1 MEKIWEFFENLH
13 ECVYVTD
20 MDSYEVIYMNPTS
33 MEVFGVKSMEDT
45 VGKKCYEVIQQ
56 CSSPCKICN
65 NDELEPN
72 QFRERQCYALNID
85 RYMLWKDTMVVWD
98 GRRCRIEF
106 GIDVSFRT
114 GRGDAFKNN
123 QMLEGQVNEA
133 FRLALQAP
141 TPDKSIE
148 IVLEYLG
155 KALKGARTYIFEQNE
170 KGGDDN
176 TYEWVANG
184 VTAEKENLQDVPP
197 EVCAS
202 WYRTFKENQS
212 IMIEDIETL
221 RESDP
226 VKYETLQRQSIHSV
240 VVVPLFVDGEA
251 IGFYG
256 VDNPPEKNLGYAS
269 DLLQIMGHFF
279 VSQIKR
285 RNLVRELEDMSHR
298 DQLTQVGNRYALNE
312 FIDRIDQEQCI
323 GVVFCDVTGLKR
335 INDQR
340 GHLEGDR
347 LIVDSSK
354 CLKEFFGDYGLF
366 RVGGDEFV
374 ALCPQIEE
382 EEFRRR
388 SEQLKKYI
396 GDNGVTL
403 AVGFSWREA
412 CGGDVDRILS
422 EAEKEMY
429 ADKAEYYRRTGIDRR
444 NR

>member
-1 MEKIWEFFENLH
+1 MDKIWEFFENMH
-13 ECVYVTD
+13 ESVYVTD
-20 MDSYEVIYMNPTS
+20 MDTYEMIYMNPTA
-33 MEVFGVKSMEDT
+33 MEIFGIKSMEET
-45 VGKKCYEVIQQ
+45 VGKKCYELIQQ

-72 QFRERQCYALNID
+72 RFRERQCYAANLD
-85 RYMLWKDTMVVWD
+85 RYMLWKDTMVVQD
-98 GRRCRIEF
+98 GRRCRIEIA
-106 GIDVSFRT
+106 IDVSFRA
-114 GRGDAFKNN
+114 GQGDAFRNN

-141 TPDKSIE
+141 TPDRSIE

-155 KALKGARTYIFEQNE
+155 KALKGARTYIFERNE

-176 TYEWVANG
+176 TYEWAASG
-184 VTAEKENLQDVPP
+184 VTAETETLQDLPP

-202 WYRTFKENQS
+202 WYRVFKENQS
-212 IMIEDIETL
+212 IMVEDVETL

-226 VKYETLQRQSIHSV
+226 VKYEVLRRQSIHSV
-240 VVVPLFVDGEA
+240 VVVPLFMDGAA

-256 VDNPPEKNLGYAS
+256 VDNLPEKNLGYAS

-279 VSQIKR
+279 VSEIKR
-285 RNLVRELEDMSHR
+285 RNLVRELKDMSYR
-298 DQLTQVGNRYALNE
+298 DQLTQIGNRYALNE
-312 FIDRIDQEQCI
+312 FEDRIDQEQCI

-335 INDQR
+335 MNDQK

-354 CLKEFFGDYGLF
+354 CLKEVFGDYGLF
-366 RVGGDEFV
+366 RIGGDELV

-382 EEFRRR
+382 KEFRRR

-396 GDNGVTL
+396 GDNDVSL
-403 AVGFSWREA
+403 AVGFSWRER
-412 CGGDVDRILS
+412 CGDDIDRILS